1 MVNIV
6 TYTADDLIRQQDAFI
21 ELIRDSTDHGA
32 SVNFLA
38 PLGADT
44 AAAFWGKVADKI
56 TSGDIVLLAALDDAG
71 QMLGSVQVGLDMP
84 PNGVHRA
91 EIKKLLVHTTAR
103 GQGLGKAL
111 LFAAEEAARQHGRT
125 MLVLDTEKDSLA
137 EALYRRYGYI
147 ELGIMPKY
155 ARAALV
161 DELRDCVFFYKFIG

>member
-21 ELIRDSTDHGA
+21 ELICDSTNHGA

-38 PLGADT
+38 PLSPDI
-44 AAAFWGKVADKI
+44 AASYWGKTADKVSI
-56 TSGDIVLLAALDDAG
+56 GDIILLAALNDAG
-71 QMLGSVQVGLDMP
+71 NMLGSVQIGLDMP

-91 EIKKLLVHTTAR
+91 EIKKLLVHSTAR

-111 LFAAEEAARQHGRT
+111 LFAAEDAARQQGRS

-137 EALYRRYGYI
+137 ETLYRRYGYI

-155 ARAALV
+155 AHAALV
-161 DELRDCVFFYKFIG
+161 DELRDCVFFYKFI